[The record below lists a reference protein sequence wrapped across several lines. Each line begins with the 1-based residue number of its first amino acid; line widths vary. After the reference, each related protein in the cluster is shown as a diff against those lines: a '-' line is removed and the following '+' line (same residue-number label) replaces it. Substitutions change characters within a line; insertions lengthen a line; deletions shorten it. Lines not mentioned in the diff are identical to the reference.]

1 MECKLLRGALP
12 WLTVV
17 ALLCIAI
24 APSANAQRPTLLA
37 FSDTPCDSLNCG
49 AIVFE
54 NPNSVVERII
64 SLTMRD
70 STSFGVTPPVMLPIA
85 IEPGERS
92 SLPICFAPSRRG
104 VITDSLRAII
114 QRGGVFDTVNVRIT
128 GRGIGPDLAVSPSVL
143 NFPLTN
149 VGGSTRLTITITN
162 NGERPFTLTSASLVI
177 PAPFRVVTPLP
188 QTVIPGGTVELELAF
203 EPGRRGVYSEQVDLM
218 GGCNRHIQINLNGV
232 TDLIG
237 IGAVLKMSKVSFNP
251 ANQEETPCGV
261 GVCDSVIFSNVGNA
275 MLIIDSVSWTNG
287 GEGYTFDPPFPN
299 PLNIP
304 PNSQYTFRVCFER
317 GERGTWRDTL
327 VVRSNSRTSIAFGL
341 MIDISKSMEIEMPCT
356 PPTPRI
362 NEAIVQAQNF
372 VRRTLLYL
380 PEVNIQDQLVVQSFS
395 SKQIKEGSNETVP
408 VIAYPF
414 LLVSITDASRIVA
427 ENAIGALSLLL
438 GTPTGVAS
446 LEMIDTVSKSPIRD
460 RVIVLLTDG
469 RAEDESKISVPTIVS
484 KARANGIRIFTI
496 GLGIDSTV
504 PGAVAYLAGL
514 AAGTGGAAF
523 NASICDS
530 LQTAFET
537 ITDSVSRGTM
547 MAEPFAMRVTAPLVI
562 VSQDLAFDSLYVGGR
577 RCLPI
582 TLTNVGEG
590 DATVDTAIIGDMLW
604 NPTGEFTFDGGVS
617 LPITIPANG
626 QVTLNVCFS
635 PARIR
640 NRAGQAR
647 FTSPG
652 CSITFLHVGMTGTG
666 FAAANLRIADQKIG
680 LPGDIVRM
688 PIYADSSLAEYGVDT
703 ISYQVRW
710 NKSMLDLRGVYPG
723 RAASDA
729 AVTITTP
736 VSFGTSSA
744 TVGLTSVGSG
754 ISGGGEL
761 AELEFQVLRGDTVLS
776 LVELTEGRFQDGNP
790 KITLYN
796 PGMIAFDSTCFFNAK
811 PIYPNGASA
820 KVVVG
825 DIGPMPVIDR
835 IVTMSVNATDPT
847 ALSVEVYA
855 GDGTLVLP
863 PSDRR
868 VDRGESRISLDI
880 SMLGSGSYYALLS
893 TSAGETIIRKFLVVR

>member
-1 MECKLLRGALP
+1 MERKLLRSALP

-17 ALLCIAI
+17 VLLCLAMS
-24 APSANAQRPTLLA
+24 PSANAQRPTLLA
-37 FSDTPCDSLNCG
+37 FADTPCDSLNCG

-54 NPNSVVERII
+54 NPNSVVERIV
-64 SLTMRD
+64 SVTMRD
-70 STSFGVTPPVMLPIA
+70 STSYGVTPPVMLPIA

-92 SLPICFAPSRRG
+92 SLPICFAPGRRG

-114 QRGGVFDTVNVRIT
+114 QRGGVFDTVDVRIT
-128 GRGIGPDLAVSPSVL
+128 GRGIGPELAVSPSVL

-149 VGGSTRLTITITN
+149 VGGSARLSLTITN
-162 NGERPFTLTSASLVI
+162 NGERPFTLTSASLAI

-188 QTVIPGGTVELELAF
+188 RTVAPGGSVELELAF
-203 EPGRRGVYSEQVDLM
+203 EPARRGVYSEQVDLI
-218 GGCNRHIQINLNGV
+218 GGCSRHIQINLNGV

-237 IGAVLKMSKVSFNP
+237 IGAVMKMSKVSFNP
-251 ANQEETPCGV
+251 ANREETPCGV

-275 MLIIDSVSWTNG
+275 MLIVDSVRWTNG
-287 GEGYTFDPPFPN
+287 GEGYTFDPPFPH

-304 PNSQYTFRVCFER
+304 PNSQYTFRVCFQR

-327 VVRSNSRTSIAFGL
+327 VVQSNSRTSIAFGL
-341 MIDISKSMEIEMPCT
+341 MIDISQSMTTAMPCT
-356 PPTPRI
+356 PPTPRMK
-362 NEAIVQAQNF
+362 EAIAQAQNF

-380 PEVNIQDQLVVQSFS
+380 PEVNIHDQLVVQSFS
-395 SKQIKEGSNETVP
+395 STDSGRPGKRYPI
-408 VIAYPF
+408 IAYPF
-414 LLVSITDASRIVA
+414 PLADITDASRLVA
-427 ENAIGALSLLL
+427 ENAIGALIPLF
-438 GTPTGVAS
+438 GTPTGLAS
-446 LEMIDTVSKSPIRD
+446 MEMIDTISKSPIRD

-469 RAEDESKISVPTIVS
+469 QADDIGTITVPTIVS

-496 GLGIDSTV
+496 GVGLDSNNLTPID
-504 PGAVAYLAGL
+504 YLAKL

-523 NASICDS
+523 NATNCGS

-537 ITDSVSRGTM
+537 ITDSVSGGTVM
-547 MAEPFAMRVTAPLVI
+547 SEPFAMQVTAPFVI
-562 VSQDLAFDSLYVGGR
+562 ISQDLAFDSLYIGGR
-577 RCLPI
+577 RCLPV

-635 PARIR
+635 PAKIR

-647 FTSPG
+647 FSSPG
-652 CSITFLHVGMTGTG
+652 CTIASLHVGMTGTG

-688 PIYADSSLAEYGVDT
+688 PVYADSSLVDYGVDT
-703 ISYQVRW
+703 IDYQVRW

-723 RAASDA
+723 RAGADA

-736 VSFGTSSA
+736 VAFGTSSA

-754 ISGGGEL
+754 INGGGEL
-761 AELEFQVLRGDTVLS
+761 AELEFQVLRGDTMFS
-776 LVELTEGRFQDGNP
+776 LVELTGGRFQDGNP
-790 KITLYN
+790 KIALYS
-796 PGMIAFDSTCFFNAK
+796 PGMVAFDSTCFLNAK

-835 IVTMSVNATDPT
+835 TISMTVNATDPT

-855 GDGTLVLP
+855 SDGTLVVP
-863 PSDRR
+863 PSGRR
-868 VDRGESRISLDI
+868 LDRGGSRISLDI
-880 SMLGSGSYYALLS
+880 SMLGSGSYYALLR